1 MDKDQGLC
9 SGINNDVVRLS
20 SMLLLVKCYDKKMV
34 KSPFNCVIFPLTQP
48 QVANQQKNANTSDC
62 STQAWFN
69 PPDGQTKKETF
80 FFFCKENLL
89 LRKMT
94 FFREKLSEKNDVWRL
109 ALFHT

>member
-48 QVANQQKNANTSDC
+48 QVARQQQQKKVSLRCN
-62 STQAWFN
+62 
-69 PPDGQTKKETF
+69 KKKCDDYFLEVIYYVEIYKF
-80 FFFCKENLL
+80 KI
-89 LRKMT
+89 
-94 FFREKLSEKNDVWRL
+94 
-109 ALFHT
+109 